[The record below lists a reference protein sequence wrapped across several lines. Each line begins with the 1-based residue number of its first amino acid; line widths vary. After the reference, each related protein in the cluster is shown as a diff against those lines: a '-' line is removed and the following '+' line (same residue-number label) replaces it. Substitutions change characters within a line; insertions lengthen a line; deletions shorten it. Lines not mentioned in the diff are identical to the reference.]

1 MIRMAKGVLF
11 LSLSL
16 SCLLPPPAAAEVEQV
31 HNGAQPRDGKIQVTL
46 RELWRVGGPERDEFF
61 GLVPRVETDA
71 QGNVYIL
78 DSQLCRVSVYDQDG
92 RLLRTL
98 FSEGE
103 GPGEVRSP
111 RDMMVFGDGRV
122 GLIQEFPGAIS
133 LVDAGGNP
141 AGRIAFG
148 GAEGGV
154 HSLTGCQASGEVIL
168 VSGTHM
174 QPGSQPEINLRQNFL
189 ERIGDDGLMLTR
201 YAGNDTKYDF
211 TDFVFS
217 EREHIPPFW
226 WCFDITSD
234 GRVYAAPDRDAYRI
248 EEFAPDGSLVRVI
261 ERDYEPLAR
270 TDAEFRRMEGMV
282 KSAMAGVPFQPT
294 IRIEHGEAALAYMH
308 RALQLHPDGS
318 LWVLSSRGVRK
329 GEPGVMAVFDVFD
342 PAGVFVR
349 QVALRAPHEG
359 QRVGIFLSGSDRIL
373 VVKGFFESLAAQFGN
388 GATFSGDDE
397 EVAVPEIICYEMV
410 D

>member
-1 MIRMAKGVLF
+1 MIGSVMRIMFLF
-11 LSLSL
+11 LLISAT
-16 SCLLPPPAAAEVEQV
+16 AAGEVELV
-31 HNGAQPRDGKIQVTL
+31 RNGAQPGEGKVQVTL
-46 RELWRVGGPERDEFF
+46 REVWRVGGPDGDEFF
-61 GLVPRVETDA
+61 GLVPRVQTDA
-71 QGNVYIL
+71 QGNVYVL
-78 DSQLCRVSVYDQDG
+78 DSQVCQVTVYDRDG
-92 RLLRTL
+92 RFLRTL

-111 RDMMVFGDGRV
+111 RDMMVLGDGRV
-122 GLIQEFPGAIS
+122 GLLQEFPGAIS
-133 LVDAGGNP
+133 FVDAAGNP
-141 AGRIAFG
+141 AGRIAYG

-154 HSLTGCQASGEVIL
+154 HSLTGCQASGDVIL

-174 QPGSQPEINLRQNFL
+174 QRGDQPEINLRQNFL
-189 ERIGDDGLMLTR
+189 ERIGDDGLMKNR
-201 YAGNDTKYDF
+201 YASNDTKYDF

-217 EREHIPPFW
+217 EREHIPTFW
-226 WCFDITSD
+226 WCFDVAPD

-248 EEFAPDGSLVRVI
+248 EEFAPDGSLVRVV
-261 ERDYEPLAR
+261 ERDCEPLAR
-270 TDAEFRRMEGMV
+270 TEAEFRRMEGMV
-282 KSAMAGVPFQPT
+282 KSALAGMRFQPT
-294 IRIEHGEAALAYMH
+294 IRVEHGEAAFAYMH

-342 PAGVFVR
+342 REGRFAR

-359 QRVGIFLSGSDRIL
+359 QRVGIFLSGRDRIL

-397 EVAVPEIICYEMV
+397 EVEVPEVICYEMV
-410 D
+410 K